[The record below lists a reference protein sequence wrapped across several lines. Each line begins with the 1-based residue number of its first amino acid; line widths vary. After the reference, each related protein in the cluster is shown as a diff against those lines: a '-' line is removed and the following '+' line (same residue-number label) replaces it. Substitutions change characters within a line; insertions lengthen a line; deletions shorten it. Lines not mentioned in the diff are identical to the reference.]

1 MTVIQDKFRAMEEM
15 WREAI
20 ETVAYELARHN
31 GESPMDRGAAL
42 GRRVHE
48 LSQRWGLAGAFEAFK
63 AERAYRG
70 EESGEELYA
79 RVEALVFGV
88 ATNTL
93 MAA

>member
-1 MTVIQDKFRAMEEM
+1 MEEM

-20 ETVAYELARHN
+20 ETVVYELARHN

-42 GRRVHE
+42 GRRVFD
-48 LSQRWGLAGAFEAFK
+48 LSPRWGLVGAFEALK

-79 RVEALVFGV
+79 RVEALVFG
-88 ATNTL
+88 ALPNTL